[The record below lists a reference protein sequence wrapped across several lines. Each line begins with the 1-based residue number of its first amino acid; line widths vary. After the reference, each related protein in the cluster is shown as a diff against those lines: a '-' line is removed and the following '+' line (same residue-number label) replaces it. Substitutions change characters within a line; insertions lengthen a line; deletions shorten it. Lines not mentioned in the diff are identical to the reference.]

1 MNKEIEYLK
10 KYLKDKDMETAIKE
24 LESGIPVQYIVG
36 NVDFYGNTFKVNK
49 NTLIPRFETELL
61 VEKTIKYI
69 NKYFNNEIK
78 ILDIGTGSGCIAIT
92 LNKLLDN
99 SGVTAVDISKDA
111 LDVAR
116 ENNKINNTDVNFIE
130 SDVFSNINDKYDVI
144 ISNPPY
150 ISYDEDIMDVVY
162 NNEPHM
168 ALYADDNGLYFYD
181 KILRECRKY
190 LNDRFLIAFEIGY
203 KQGNDIL
210 NIINKYFDTYPGV
223 RDYMDKEIETAKK
236 NGYVKTIMNRKRV
249 IDELK
254 STNYMIRNMGERMA
268 LNTPVQ
274 GSASDILK
282 KAMIEIDEIFEKENI
297 KSKMLLQV
305 HDELIFNV
313 YDDEIDKVKE
323 IVYNTM
329 TNVFDLKVPLD
340 VDIELGNNWYE
351 AK

>member
-10 KYLKDKDMETAIKE
+10 KYLKDKDMNIAIKE

-36 NVDFYGNTFKVNK
+36 NVDFYGYTFKVNK

-99 SGVTAVDISKDA
+99 SRVTAVDISKNA

-116 ENNKINNTDVNFIE
+116 ENSKINNTDVNFIE

-168 ALYADDNGLYFYD
+168 ALHADDNGLYFYD
-181 KILRECRKY
+181 KILMECRKY
-190 LNDRFLIAFEIGY
+190 LNDRFFIAFEIGY
-203 KQGNDIL
+203 KQGNDII
-210 NIINKYFDTYPGV
+210 NIINKYFDNVNISLEKDYSG
-223 RDYMDKEIETAKK
+223 RD
-236 NGYVKTIMNRKRV
+236 RF
-249 IDELK
+249 
-254 STNYMIRNMGERMA
+254 
-268 LNTPVQ
+268 
-274 GSASDILK
+274 
-282 KAMIEIDEIFEKENI
+282 IFVSNI
-297 KSKMLLQV
+297 
-305 HDELIFNV
+305 N
-313 YDDEIDKVKE
+313 
-323 IVYNTM
+323 
-329 TNVFDLKVPLD
+329 
-340 VDIELGNNWYE
+340 
-351 AK
+351 

>member
-10 KYLKDKDMETAIKE
+10 KYLKDKDMNIAIKE

-36 NVDFYGNTFKVNK
+36 NVDFYGYTFKVNK

-99 SGVTAVDISKDA
+99 SRVTAVDISKNA

-181 KILRECRKY
+181 KILMECRKY
-190 LNDRFLIAFEIGY
+190 LNDRFFIAFEIGY
-203 KQGNDIL
+203 KQCNDII
-210 NIINKYFDTYPGV
+210 NIINKYFDNVNISLEKDYSG
-223 RDYMDKEIETAKK
+223 RD
-236 NGYVKTIMNRKRV
+236 RF
-249 IDELK
+249 
-254 STNYMIRNMGERMA
+254 
-268 LNTPVQ
+268 
-274 GSASDILK
+274 
-282 KAMIEIDEIFEKENI
+282 IFVSNI
-297 KSKMLLQV
+297 
-305 HDELIFNV
+305 N
-313 YDDEIDKVKE
+313 
-323 IVYNTM
+323 
-329 TNVFDLKVPLD
+329 
-340 VDIELGNNWYE
+340 
-351 AK
+351 

>member
-99 SGVTAVDISKDA
+99 SMVTAVDISKEA

-116 ENNKINNTDVNFIE
+116 ENNKINNTDVNFIK

-168 ALYADDNGLYFYD
+168 ALYADDNGRLRIHILSEDKKINLEYPPFDSEVPVTPSYIRRLLDNYF
-181 KILRECRKY
+181 
-190 LNDRFLIAFEIGY
+190 
-203 KQGNDIL
+203 
-210 NIINKYFDTYPGV
+210 
-223 RDYMDKEIETAKK
+223 M
-236 NGYVKTIMNRKRV
+236 
-249 IDELK
+249 K
-254 STNYMIRNMGERMA
+254 SIR
-268 LNTPVQ
+268 
-274 GSASDILK
+274 
-282 KAMIEIDEIFEKENI
+282 
-297 KSKMLLQV
+297 
-305 HDELIFNV
+305 
-313 YDDEIDKVKE
+313 
-323 IVYNTM
+323 
-329 TNVFDLKVPLD
+329 
-340 VDIELGNNWYE
+340 
-351 AK
+351 

>member
-10 KYLKDKDMETAIKE
+10 KYLKDKDMNIAIKE

-36 NVDFYGNTFKVNK
+36 NVDFYGYTFKVNK

-99 SGVTAVDISKDA
+99 SRVTAVDISKEA
-111 LDVAR
+111 LGVAR

-168 ALYADDNGLYFYD
+168 ALYADGNGLYFYD

-210 NIINKYFDTYPGV
+210 NIINKYFDNVNISLEKDYSG
-223 RDYMDKEIETAKK
+223 RD
-236 NGYVKTIMNRKRV
+236 RF
-249 IDELK
+249 
-254 STNYMIRNMGERMA
+254 
-268 LNTPVQ
+268 
-274 GSASDILK
+274 
-282 KAMIEIDEIFEKENI
+282 IFVWN
-297 KSKMLLQV
+297 
-305 HDELIFNV
+305 H
-313 YDDEIDKVKE
+313 
-323 IVYNTM
+323 
-329 TNVFDLKVPLD
+329 
-340 VDIELGNNWYE
+340 
-351 AK
+351 